1 MSASDDYEKLGV
13 FYLGRTGRP
22 NDKAGT
28 RQLLLYDSSDLTTH
42 AVCVGMTG
50 SGKTGLCI
58 GLLEEALIDGI
69 PALVIDPKGDLTNLL
84 LTFPQLRPEDF
95 APWVPADEAKRAG
108 VAPEAYAKQ
117 VAETWKEGLAE
128 WDQDGARIQR
138 LRDAAEFTVYTPG
151 GTAGT
156 PISILRSFTP
166 PPEEVS
172 SDPELLRQRVA
183 TTVSSLLALVGIE
196 ADPVKSRE
204 HVLLSALFSKAWA
217 EGQELDLQ
225 KLIEQVQTPPIA
237 KLGVLDL
244 ETFYP
249 AKDRFALVMALNNLV
264 ASPGFAAW
272 SEGAPLDVGA
282 LLHGPKGRPRVA
294 ILSIAHLGDAERMF
308 FVSLL
313 LNEVVGWMRT
323 QPGTSSLRAVLYMDE
338 LAGFLPPVAQPPSKQ
353 PLLTLLKQA
362 RAFGVGV
369 VLATQNPV
377 DLDYKALSNA
387 GTWFI
392 GRLQT
397 ERDKARVLDG
407 LEGASTAAGSAFNRS
422 SIDKLLSG
430 LEKRVFLLNNVHD
443 KAPVLFQ
450 TRWTLSYLRGPLN
463 RDELRRLSSSQAE
476 PTAAAGGASD
486 VRPVA
491 GKAASG
497 TARRPT
503 LAPDVSQFFIPEV
516 GAPATG
522 QTLFLEPRL
531 LGASRISFTDAKLGI
546 NFTSDDVFLAPFS
559 DGAVAVDWAN
569 AERMEFTV
577 GDLVKDAPEGA
588 QYGAVATAAAQ
599 GKSYEAWTKTF
610 LQWVMGN
617 RTLELWKSP
626 SQGILSAPLETE
638 KDFRARLQLKAR
650 EARDAASD
658 TLKQKY
664 AAQYDRLTRALQ
676 TAEQRVERQKAE
688 ATQAK
693 IQTGV
698 SLATTLLGAFLGRK
712 AVSASTLGKATTT
725 ARSASRA
732 MKQSQD
738 VELANASVEQ
748 VQQRIAEL
756 DTKFQ
761 EELDEAQ
768 ANANPASE
776 PLEAVVLRPT
786 RTRVSVQLV
795 ALAWLPYWK
804 DAGGA
809 LTPAWT

>member
-1 MSASDDYEKLGV
+1 MGTTDDYEKLGV

-22 NDKAGT
+22 KDRAET
-28 RQLLLYDSSDLTTH
+28 RELLLYDSSDLTTH

-84 LTFPQLRPEDF
+84 LTFPKLRAEDF

-108 VAPEAYAKQ
+108 VPAEEYAGT
-117 VAETWKEGLAE
+117 VADAWKKGLAD
-128 WDQDGARIQR
+128 WGQDGARIQR
-138 LRDAAEFTVYTPG
+138 LRDAADFTIYTPG

-156 PISILRSFTP
+156 PLSILRSFTP
-166 PPEEVS
+166 PPESVAG
-172 SDPELLRQRVA
+172 DVELLRQRVA
-183 TTVSSLLALVGIE
+183 TTASSLLALAGIE

-217 EGQELDLQ
+217 EGEGLDLPG
-225 KLIEQVQTPPIA
+225 LIEQVQTPPVA

-249 AKDRFALVMALNNLV
+249 AKERFALVMALNNLV

-272 SEGAPLDVGA
+272 MEGEPLDIGA
-282 LLHGPKGRPRVA
+282 LLHGPGGKPRVA

-323 QPGTSSLRAVLYMDE
+323 QAGTSSLRAVLYMDE

-407 LEGASTAAGSAFNRS
+407 LEGASSAAGSAFNRS

-450 TRWTLSYLRGPLN
+450 TRWTLSYLRGPLS
-463 RDELRRLSSSQAE
+463 REELRRLNGAAPPTGSAPAPQAGR
-476 PTAAAGGASD
+476 AAPHPSLT
-486 VRPVA
+486 
-491 GKAASG
+491 G

-503 LAPDVSQFFIPEV
+503 LAPEVPQFFVAEA
-516 GAPATG
+516 GAARDG
-522 QTLFLEPRL
+522 QTLFLESRL
-531 LGASRISFTDAKLGI
+531 LGAAHIGFVDAKLGV
-546 NFTSDDVFLAPFS
+546 NFSVDDVFLAPFS
-559 DGAVAVDWAN
+559 KGAVTLDWASSERVDFSVDDLTRDPPAQ
-569 AERMEFTV
+569 AEYAE
-577 GDLVKDAPEGA
+577 
-588 QYGAVATAAAQ
+588 VASAAAKA
-599 GKSYEAWTKTF
+599 KSYEAWSKAF
-610 LQWVMGN
+610 LQWVLAN

-626 SQGILSAPLETE
+626 SQGALSTPGESE
-638 KDFRARLQLKAR
+638 KDFRARLQLKSR
-650 EARDAASD
+650 EARDAAAD
-658 TLKQKY
+658 ALTQKY
-664 AAQYDRLTRALQ
+664 APQHDRLARALQ
-676 TAEQRVERQKAE
+676 VAQQRVERE
-688 ATQAK
+688 
-693 IQTGV
+693 
-698 SLATTLLGAFLGRK
+698 
-712 AVSASTLGKATTT
+712 
-725 ARSASRA
+725 
-732 MKQSQD
+732 
-738 VELANASVEQ
+738 
-748 VQQRIAEL
+748 
-756 DTKFQ
+756 
-761 EELDEAQ
+761 
-768 ANANPASE
+768 
-776 PLEAVVLRPT
+776 
-786 RTRVSVQLV
+786 
-795 ALAWLPYWK
+795 
-804 DAGGA
+804 
-809 LTPAWT
+809 

>member
-84 LTFPQLRPEDF
+84 LTFPRLRPEDF
-95 APWVPADEAKRAG
+95 APWVPPDEAKRAG
-108 VAPEAYAKQ
+108 ESPEAYAKT
-117 VAETWKEGLAE
+117 VAETWKQGLAD
-128 WDQDGARIQR
+128 WDQDGTRIQR

-151 GTAGT
+151 GSAGT
-156 PISILRSFTP
+156 PISVLRSFTP
-166 PPEEVS
+166 PPPEVS

-183 TTVSSLLALVGIE
+183 TTASSLLTLAGIE

-204 HVLLSALFSKAWA
+204 HVLLSALFAKAWA
-217 EGQELDLQ
+217 EDQEVDLPH
-225 KLIEQVQTPPIA
+225 LIEQIQTPPIA

-264 ASPGFAAW
+264 AAPGFSAW
-272 SEGAPLDVGA
+272 SEGEPLDIA
-282 LLHGPKGRPRVA
+282 TLLHGPKGKPRVA

-338 LAGFLPPVAQPPSKQ
+338 LAGFLPPVAEPPSKK

-422 SIDKLLSG
+422 SMDKLLSG

-463 RDELRRLSSSQAE
+463 RDELRRL
-476 PTAAAGGASD
+476 TAGAKPEASD
-486 VRPVA
+486 GAPDTKAVA
-491 GKAASG
+491 RKEVASG

-503 LAPDVSQFFIPEV
+503 LAPDVSQFFIPEA
-516 GAPATG
+516 GAAAGG

-531 LGASRISFTDAKLGI
+531 LGASRITFTDAKLGV
-546 NFTSDDVFLAPFS
+546 NFNSDDVFLAPFS
-559 DGAVAVDWAN
+559 AGAVTLDWAS
-569 AERMEFTV
+569 AEPMELSV
-577 GDLVKDAPEGA
+577 EELVKEAPEGA
-588 QYGAVATAAAQ
+588 EYGALPPAAAQ
-599 GKSYEAWTKTF
+599 GKSYDAWNRSF
-610 LQWVMGN
+610 LQWLMAT
-617 RTLELWKSP
+617 RTLELWKSK
-626 SQGILSAPLETE
+626 SQGILSAPRETE
-638 KDFRARLQLKAR
+638 KDFRGRLQLKAR
-650 EARDAASD
+650 EARDAAAD
-658 TLKQKY
+658 ALKQKY

-688 ATQAK
+688 ANQAK

-712 AVSASTLGKATTT
+712 ALSASTLGKATTT

-738 VELANASVEQ
+738 VGLASASVDQ

-756 DTKFQ
+756 DAKFQ

-768 ANANPASE
+768 TNANPANE
-776 PLEAVVLRPT
+776 ALEAVVLRPT
-786 RTRVSVQLV
+786 RTRVSVQLL

-804 DAGGA
+804 DASGA

>member
-108 VAPEAYAKQ
+108 VAPEAYARQ
-117 VAETWKEGLAE
+117 VAETWKQGLAE

-151 GTAGT
+151 GTAGA

-166 PPEEVS
+166 PPDEVS

-183 TTVSSLLALVGIE
+183 TTASSLLALVGIE

-217 EGQELDLQ
+217 DGLELDLLQ
-225 KLIEQVQTPPIA
+225 LIEQVQTPPIA

-282 LLHGPKGRPRVA
+282 LLHGPKGQPRVA

-463 RDELRRLSSSQAE
+463 RDELRRLNSSQAK
-476 PTAAAGGASD
+476 PAAPVGAPD
-486 VRPVA
+486 VKPIA
-491 GKAASG
+491 GKAAAPG

-531 LGASRISFTDAKLGI
+531 LGASRISFTDVKLGM

-569 AERMEFTV
+569 AERMDFTI

-588 QYGAVATAAAQ
+588 QYGAVAAVAAQ
-599 GKSYEAWTKTF
+599 GKSYEAWSKTF
-610 LQWVMGN
+610 LQWVMAN

-650 EARDAASD
+650 EARDAAAD

-676 TAEQRVERQKAE
+676 TAQQRVERQKAE
-688 ATQAK
+688 ANQAK

-712 AVSASTLGKATTT
+712 ALSASTLGKATTT

-756 DTKFQ
+756 DAKFQ

-786 RTRVSVQLV
+786 RARVSVQLV

-804 DAGGA
+804 DAAGA

>member
-1 MSASDDYEKLGV
+1 MGASDDYEKLGV

-28 RQLLLYDSSDLTTH
+28 RELLLYDSSDLTTH

-84 LTFPQLRPEDF
+84 LTFPKLRPEDF

-108 VAPEAYAKQ
+108 MSAEAYAQ
-117 VAETWKEGLAE
+117 TVADTWKRGLAE

-151 GTAGT
+151 GTAAT

-172 SDPELLRQRVA
+172 GDPELLRQRVA
-183 TTVSSLLALVGIE
+183 TTASSLLGLAGIE

-217 EGQELDLQ
+217 EGKELDLPQ
-225 KLIEQVQTPPIA
+225 LIEQVQTPPIG

-249 AKDRFALVMALNNLV
+249 AKERFALVMALNNLV

-272 SEGAPLDVGA
+272 TQGEPLDVGA
-282 LLHGPKGRPRVA
+282 LLHGPKGKPRVA

-407 LEGASTAAGSAFNRS
+407 LEGASAAAGSAFNRA

-463 RDELRRLSSSQAE
+463 REELRRLS
-476 PTAAAGGASD
+476 AAGAKPDSS
-486 VRPVA
+486 P
-491 GKAASG
+491 AAPSTKQLAPKEAAPG
-497 TARRPT
+497 TTRRPT
-503 LAPDVSQFFIPEV
+503 LAPEVSQFFVPEA
-516 GAPATG
+516 GAAPTG
-522 QTLFLEPRL
+522 QKLFLEPRL
-531 LGASRISFTDAKLGI
+531 LGASRITFADAKLGV
-546 NFTSDDVFLAPFS
+546 NFSSDDLFLTPFS
-559 DGAVAVDWAN
+559 AGAVAVDWASG
-569 AERMEFTV
+569 ERMDFAVEDLV
-577 GDLVKDAPEGA
+577 REAPDGAEYGDLPPDAAKGR
-588 QYGAVATAAAQ
+588 
-599 GKSYEAWTKTF
+599 SYEAWSKAF
-610 LQWVMGN
+610 VQWTMAS

-626 SQGILSAPLETE
+626 NQGILSAPSETE
-638 KDFRARLQLKAR
+638 TAFRARLQLKAR
-650 EARDAASD
+650 EARDAAAD
-658 TLKQKY
+658 ALKQTY

-676 TAEQRVERQKAE
+676 AAQQRVERQKSE
-688 ATQAK
+688 ANQAK

-698 SLATTLLGAFLGRK
+698 SLVTTLLGALVGRK
-712 AVSASTLGKATTT
+712 ALSASTLGKATTT

-748 VQQRIAEL
+748 VQTRIAEL
-756 DTKFQ
+756 DAKLQ
-761 EELDEAQ
+761 EEVEKAQ

-776 PLEAVVLRPT
+776 QLETVVLRPT
-786 RTRVSVQLV
+786 RTRVSVKLV

-804 DAGGA
+804 DANGQ
-809 LTPAWT
+809 LTPAWA